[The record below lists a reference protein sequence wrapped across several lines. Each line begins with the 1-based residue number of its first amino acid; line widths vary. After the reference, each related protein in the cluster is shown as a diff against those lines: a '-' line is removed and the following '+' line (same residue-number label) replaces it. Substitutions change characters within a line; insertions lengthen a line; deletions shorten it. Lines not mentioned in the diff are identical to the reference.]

1 MKNLFNADYEEK
13 MGTINILAILRDS
26 FTLVI
31 LVFCSLLSFTVAF
44 ERWWF
49 FRKAR
54 RQNGDDLLARVG
66 GMLKEGKADKAL
78 EHASKTDSP
87 VSRLLSYALRCRDTA
102 KDDLMELL
110 ATKRQ
115 EEKLRFERFLGILGT
130 MGNIA
135 PFIGLFGTVVG
146 IIKAFRDL
154 ALSGVGGPTVV
165 AKGIAEALV
174 ATAAGL
180 AVAIPAVIIFN
191 YFTRRLKVIMSE
203 LEIFSVRLVIMLNN
217 KGERV

>member
-1 MKNLFNADYEEK
+1 MEN
-13 MGTINILAILRDS
+13 INYLEVLRDS

-31 LVFCSLLSFTVAF
+31 LLFCSLLSFTVAF

-54 RQNGDDLLARVG
+54 HRKVDDFLTHIS
-66 GMLKEGKADKAL
+66 GMLKEGKVDKAL
-78 EHASKTDSP
+78 EYTGKTDSP
-87 VSRLLSYALRCRDTA
+87 VSRLFHYALSHREMPK
-102 KDDLMELL
+102 KDLEDLL

-115 EEKLRFERFLGILGT
+115 EEKLGLERFLGILGT

-165 AKGIAEALV
+165 ARGIAEALV

-180 AVAIPAVIIFN
+180 AVAIPAVIIYN
-191 YFTRRLKVIMSE
+191 YFMRRVKVIMSE
-203 LEIFSVRLVIMLNN
+203 LEIYASRLVITMGN
-217 KGERV
+217 K

>member
-1 MKNLFNADYEEK
+1 MENINYL
-13 MGTINILAILRDS
+13 NILKES

-54 RQNGDDLLARVG
+54 HKKVDDLLAHIS
-66 GMLKEGKADKAL
+66 GMLKEGNVNKAADYTA
-78 EHASKTDSP
+78 KTDSP
-87 VSRLLSYALRCRDTA
+87 VSRLVNYALRHREMS
-102 KDDLMELL
+102 KSDLHELL
-110 ATKRQ
+110 STKRQ
-115 EEKLRFERFLGILGT
+115 EEKLNLERFLGVLGT

-165 AKGIAEALV
+165 ARGIAEALV

-180 AVAIPAVIIFN
+180 AVAIPAVIIYN
-191 YFTRRLKVIMSE
+191 YFTRRVKVIMSE
-203 LEIFSVRLVIMLNN
+203 LEIFSSRLVIMMGN
-217 KGERV
+217 K

>member
-1 MKNLFNADYEEK
+1 
-13 MGTINILAILRDS
+13 MGTINILTILRDS
-26 FTLVI
+26 FTLLI
-31 LVFCSLLSFTVAF
+31 LVFCSLLSVTVAF

-54 RQNGDDLLARVG
+54 SQNGDELLDRVS
-66 GMLKEGKADKAL
+66 GMLKDGKSEKAL

-87 VSRLLSYALRCRDTA
+87 VSRLFNYALHYKNTA
-102 KDDLMELL
+102 KNDLVELL

-203 LEIFSVRLVIMLNN
+203 LEIFSARLVIMLGN
-217 KGERV
+217 K

>member
-1 MKNLFNADYEEK
+1 MEN
-13 MGTINILAILRDS
+13 INYLAIFKES

-31 LVFCSLLSFTVAF
+31 LLFCSLLSVTFAL
-44 ERWWF
+44 ERWFF

-54 RQNGDDLLARVG
+54 HKKVDDFLTHIS
-66 GMLKEGKADKAL
+66 GMLKEGKVDKAL
-78 EHASKTDSP
+78 EYTAKIDSP
-87 VSRLLSYALRCRDTA
+87 VSRLFNYALHHREMT
-102 KDDLMELL
+102 KSDLTELL

-115 EEKLRFERFLGILGT
+115 EEKLGFERYLSVLGT

-203 LEIFSVRLVIMLNN
+203 LEIFSARLVIMLEG
-217 KGERV
+217 KRG

>member
-1 MKNLFNADYEEK
+1 MEN
-13 MGTINILAILRDS
+13 INYLNVLRDS
-26 FTLVI
+26 FTLVV
-31 LVFCSLLSFTVAF
+31 LVLCSLLSFTVAF

-54 RQNGDDLLARVG
+54 HRKVDDFLTHIS
-66 GMLKEGKADKAL
+66 GMLKEGKMDKAL
-78 EHASKTDSP
+78 EYTGNIDSP
-87 VSRLLSYALRCRDTA
+87 VSRLFHYALRHHEMSKRD
-102 KDDLMELL
+102 LEELL

-115 EEKLRFERFLGILGT
+115 EEKLNLERFLGVLGT

-135 PFIGLFGTVVG
+135 PFIGLFGTVIG

-165 AKGIAEALV
+165 ARGIAEALV

-180 AVAIPAVIIFN
+180 AVAIPAVIIYN
-191 YFTRRLKVIMSE
+191 YFTRRVKVIMSE
-203 LEIFSVRLVIMLNN
+203 LEIFSSRLLITMGN
-217 KGERV
+217 K

>member
-1 MKNLFNADYEEK
+1 MEN
-13 MGTINILAILRDS
+13 INYLAIFKDS

-31 LVFCSLLSFTVAF
+31 LLCCSVLSVTFAF
-44 ERWWF
+44 ERWFF

-54 RQNGDDLLARVG
+54 QRKVDEFLAHVS
-66 GMLKEGKADKAL
+66 GMLKSGNVDKAL
-78 EHASKTDSP
+78 DYTAKIDSP
-87 VSRLLSYALRCRDTA
+87 VSRLFNYALQHREMPRRD
-102 KDDLMELL
+102 LEELL

-115 EEKLRFERFLGILGT
+115 EERLMLERNLGVLGT

-154 ALSGVGGPTVV
+154 ALSGTGGPTVV

-174 ATAAGL
+174 ATAGGL
-180 AVAIPAVIIFN
+180 AVAIPAVIIYN
-191 YFTRRLKVIMSE
+191 YFMRKTKVISSE
-203 LEIFSVRLVIMLNN
+203 LEIFSARLVIMIGN
-217 KGERV
+217 K

>member
-1 MKNLFNADYEEK
+1 
-13 MGTINILAILRDS
+13 MGNINILAVLRDS

-31 LVFCSLLSFTVAF
+31 LIFCSFLSVTLAF

-54 RQNGDDLLARVG
+54 RQNGDELLEQVG
-66 GMLKEGKADKAL
+66 GLLKEGKADKAL
-78 EHASKTDSP
+78 ELTPKSDSP
-87 VSRLLSYALRCRDTA
+87 VSRLLNYALRYRDMA
-102 KDDLMELL
+102 KNDLVELL
-110 ATKRQ
+110 STKRQ
-115 EEKLRFERFLGILGT
+115 EEKLRFERFLGVLGT

-180 AVAIPAVIIFN
+180 AVAIPAVIVFN

-203 LEIFSVRLVIMLNN
+203 LEIFSARLVIMLSN
-217 KGERV
+217 K

>member
-1 MKNLFNADYEEK
+1 
-13 MGTINILAILRDS
+13 MGNINFLEMLRSS
-26 FTLVI
+26 FTLII
-31 LVFCSLLSFTVAF
+31 LIFCSLLSFTVAF

-54 RQNGDDLLARVG
+54 SQNGDALLDQTAG
-66 GMLKEGKADKAL
+66 LLKEGKADKAL
-78 EHASKTDSP
+78 EQASKTDTP
-87 VSRLLSYALRCRDTA
+87 VARLLTYALRRREVA
-102 KDDLMELL
+102 KSDLAELL

-135 PFIGLFGTVVG
+135 PFIGLFGTVIG

-180 AVAIPAVIIFN
+180 AVA
-191 YFTRRLKVIMSE
+191 
-203 LEIFSVRLVIMLNN
+203 
-217 KGERV
+217 

>member
-1 MKNLFNADYEEK
+1 
-13 MGTINILAILRDS
+13 MGNINYLNILKDS
-26 FTLVI
+26 ITLII
-31 LVFCSLLSFTVAF
+31 LVFCSVLSFTVAF

-54 RQNGDDLLARVG
+54 HRKVDDFLAHVSG
-66 GMLKEGKADKAL
+66 LLKEDRADKAL
-78 EHASKTDSP
+78 EYTARIDSP
-87 VSRLLSYALRCRDTA
+87 VGRLFNYALRHREMPKRDIE
-102 KDDLMELL
+102 ELL

-115 EEKLRFERFLGILGT
+115 EEKLNLERFLGVLGT

-165 AKGIAEALV
+165 ASGIAEALV

-180 AVAIPAVIIFN
+180 AVAIPAVIIYN
-191 YFTRRLKVIMSE
+191 YFTRRVKIIMSE
-203 LEIFSVRLVIMLNN
+203 LEIFSSRLIIMLGT
-217 KGERV
+217 KH